1 MTKKFKLLFV
11 FMLCSFIL
19 TACGARVHT
28 ETSFHKDGSGNR
40 IVYINIAM
48 KDEGKIEGGFEK
60 LESVLREKAPSCIE
74 VKRYENA
81 DEKTMIYELKYEFTD
96 IEDFRAKTEEVI
108 GEKSNIEWKEKEGVF
123 KQNFSYSEDTSTDQ
137 LIQWVKDAISEES
150 ISGTIIGQIYEEE
163 NNTIHYE
170 GKQVWSGKGNASF
183 IVDKTPT
190 LEEVSVYS
198 SYSDKGKE
206 TKQVKLGFS
215 YDDYLDM
222 DTEEGLEY
230 LHQFSKKF
238 KVDST
243 CNGYS
248 VTLTGTKE
256 LEQFFEKASDE
267 LSGEVPYADLEVQKT
282 NKKYY
287 FENKNENSIFSN
299 QFSVKEVYNFNNL
312 LAGFKLST
320 NRIKDYVSIPKR
332 NSYSSE
338 QVHHTYALESN
349 KAYQYIGEY
358 DIGDTYY
365 MYFAGGQCA
374 QLDKANVSFFI
385 DENLLG
391 TQTVVLKITKN
402 GMNLTNSDVMKYYST
417 LGEKVQYEE
426 EGSKVKI
433 TFLKEF
439 QCDKEESE
447 LKRIKSLSLHKLKYE
462 LNTSFTLNSY
472 FPVDTEKVTYT
483 VSLPNSLKVE
493 HFSFGN
499 EVLNKKEIKAGKDK
513 QQWTYQVQLEGAQE
527 VTINLDFAK
536 PNFIFYGIMSI
547 VVLLLIGG
555 GLSVYFYFIRDS
567 VTRRKRPIG

>member
-1 MTKKFKLLFV
+1 MTKKFKLLLV
-11 FMLCSFIL
+11 FMLWSFIL
-19 TACGARVHT
+19 TACGAKVHT

-40 IVYINIAM
+40 IVYIDIAM

-74 VKRYENA
+74 VNRYEKA
-81 DEKTMIYELKYEFTD
+81 DKKAMVYELKYEFTD
-96 IEDFRAKTEEVI
+96 IEDFKSKTEEVI
-108 GEKSNIEWKEKEGVF
+108 GEKPNIEWNEKEGAF
-123 KQNFSYSEDTSTDQ
+123 KQNFSYIEDTSTDQ
-137 LIQWVKDAISEES
+137 LIQWVKDAISAES
-150 ISGTIIGQIYEEE
+150 INGAIIGQIYEEE
-163 NNTIHYE
+163 DNFINYE
-170 GKQVWSGKGNASF
+170 GKQVWLGKGAASF
-183 IVDKTPT
+183 TVEKTPT
-190 LEEVSVYS
+190 LENVSVYT
-198 SYSDKGKE
+198 SYSDNGKE
-206 TKQVKLGFS
+206 TKQIKLGFS

-222 DTEEGLEY
+222 DTDEGLAY

-267 LSGEVPYADLEVQKT
+267 LSDEVPYADLGIQKP

-287 FENKNENSIFSN
+287 FENKSENSIFSDE
-299 QFSVKEVYNFNNL
+299 FSVKEVYNLNSL
-312 LAGFKLST
+312 LAGFKIST
-320 NRIKDYVSIPKR
+320 DRIKDYVSIPKR
-332 NSYSSE
+332 NSYRSE
-338 QVHHTYALESN
+338 QVHHTYGLESN

-365 MYFAGGQCA
+365 MYFAGGRCV
-374 QLDKANVSFFI
+374 QLDNASVSFSV

-391 TQTVVLKITKN
+391 TQTVVLEISKK
-402 GMNLTNSDVMKYYST
+402 GMNLTNSDVMKYYTT

-439 QCDKEESE
+439 QCGKDKNESE
-447 LKRIKSLSLHKLKYE
+447 LKRINTFSLHKLKYE
-462 LNTSFTLNSY
+462 LNTSFSLNSY
-472 FPVDTEKVTYT
+472 FQGDAKKVTYT

-499 EVLNKKEIKAGKDK
+499 EVLNKKEIKARKDK
-513 QQWTYQVQLEGAQE
+513 QQWTYQVQLEDAQD
-527 VTINLDFAK
+527 VTLILDFSK
-536 PNFIFYGIMSI
+536 PNLIFYGIMCI
-547 VVLLLIGG
+547 VILLLIGG
-555 GLSVYFYFIRDS
+555 GLSIYFYC
-567 VTRRKRPIG
+567 RKQPSGEKNKV